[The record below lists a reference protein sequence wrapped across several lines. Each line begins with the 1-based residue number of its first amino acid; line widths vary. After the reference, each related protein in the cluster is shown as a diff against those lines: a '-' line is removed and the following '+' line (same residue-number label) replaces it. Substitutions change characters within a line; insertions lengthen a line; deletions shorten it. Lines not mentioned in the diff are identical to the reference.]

1 MTLQVKFEY
10 IPPIIPVG
18 CLQPFDLPLL
28 LLIPAKRFM
37 HIIIFVAT
45 IILTALQKSVRWGF
59 LAFQNKLGLELAVGL
74 LQLLMNAQC

>member
-1 MTLQVKFEY
+1 
-10 IPPIIPVG
+10 
-18 CLQPFDLPLL
+18 
-28 LLIPAKRFM
+28 M